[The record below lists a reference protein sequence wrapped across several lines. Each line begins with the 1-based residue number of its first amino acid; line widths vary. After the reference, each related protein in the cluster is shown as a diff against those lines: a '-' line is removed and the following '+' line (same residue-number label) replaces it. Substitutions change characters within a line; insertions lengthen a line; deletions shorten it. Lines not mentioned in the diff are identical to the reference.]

1 MHRRPASAALF
12 AVVALLVATF
22 GTVDSGAA
30 PTSSAAPTRSAG
42 ALPVRAEVPRAAA
55 QDVPAPASD
64 PVDREPE
71 VVAALPRAEAAR
83 QARDAATAAADAA
96 RAAAA
101 EATAVHDR
109 VAAELATLDAEITE
123 VGAAERAALDRHE
136 VARKSYVDTA
146 IAAYVA
152 GAPASLELK
161 ASLIEEPVDRARSLA
176 LAESVG
182 DIFSRRAAVLKKS
195 SDALTEE
202 LEDLADERGEIAT
215 RFDAAQ
221 RDLDATTR
229 ALAEAEAAGSAAEV
243 ELAAATQELDAA
255 RAVARERID
264 RAAERFRLGE
274 IDLADLRRL
283 ADPRIAVGDVP
294 VRAYDAY
301 VAAVRAVDP
310 QMPGCRVSWWALAAI
325 GKIETRHGSYGG
337 AVILPN
343 GDVAPRILGPPL
355 TGGPF
360 ATVTDTDGGA
370 LDGDTLYDRAVGP
383 MQFIPSTWRSS
394 GADGNG
400 DGVADPHNYY
410 DAAVAAARYLCRGAR
425 GVPLDTEAGMRAA
438 ALSYNRSQ
446 RYANEVIA
454 AARRYGGLGGAPVTV
469 PD

>member
-1 MHRRPASAALF
+1 MHRRLAPAALV
-12 AVVALLVATF
+12 AVVAIVVATF
-22 GTVDSGAA
+22 GTADSGAA
-30 PTSSAAPTRSAG
+30 PASGAASG
-42 ALPVRAEVPRAAA
+42 RAAVLGGSA
-55 QDVPAPASD
+55 RFLTEPAAAD
-64 PVDREPE
+64 PVEREPE
-71 VVAALPRAEAAR
+71 VVAALPRAQAAR
-83 QARDAATAAADAA
+83 QARDAATAAIDAA

-109 VAAELATLDAEITE
+109 VSAELATLDAEIAE

-161 ASLIEEPVDRARSLA
+161 ASLVEEPVDRARSLA

-182 DIFSRRAAVLKKS
+182 DVFSRRAAVLKKS

-202 LEDLADERGEIAT
+202 LEDLADERGEIET

-229 ALAEAEAAGSAAEV
+229 ALTGAEAAGSAAEV

-274 IDLADLRRL
+274 IDLAELRRL
-283 ADPRIAVGDVP
+283 ADPTIAVGDVP

-301 VAAVRAVDP
+301 VAAARAVDP
-310 QMPGCRVSWWALAAI
+310 QMPGCRISWWALAAI
-325 GKIETRHGSYGG
+325 GKIETRHGSHRGS
-337 AVILPN
+337 VILPN

-400 DGVADPHNYY
+400 DGIADPHNYY

-425 GVPLDTEAGMRAA
+425 GVPIDTEAGMRAA

-454 AARRYGGLGGAPVTV
+454 AARRYGGLGGAPVPV
-469 PD
+469 AD